1 MTSVSRTALF
11 GKIHKVLKKYY
22 KPVAPPAERTVLEHL
37 LFACVLE
44 DARYES
50 AEEAF
55 AALKHTF
62 YDWNE
67 VRVTSISELSE
78 VMAALPDPRAAANRI
93 KRVLHS
99 VFEELYCF
107 DLEDKRKKN
116 LGPTVKWLEKVDG
129 TSKFV
134 VAYVVQAAL
143 GGHSIPIDGGTM
155 AALKVLDLVS
165 DKEVAA
171 GEVLGLERA
180 VSKSKGV
187 EFGSLM
193 HQLGVDYLSNPFSPQ
208 VRETF
213 LAIDPEAAER
223 FPQRRQFRAEAP
235 PAAEA
240 APTDAGAPPP
250 PAAGRKKKTETAPAK
265 PAAAED
271 KAAETGMAESRAAE
285 PKPPESKKAVAAAT
299 KKAVESAAEPPVPE
313 KQHDK
318 PSKSEKVEK
327 VEKHPKAEKQ
337 PEKVEK
343 PEKRLAEATKVLPA
357 ADGLGKRKPR

>member
-1 MTSVSRTALF
+1 
-11 GKIHKVLKKYY
+11 
-22 KPVAPPAERTVLEHL
+22 
-37 LFACVLE
+37 
-44 DARYES
+44 
-50 AEEAF
+50 
-55 AALKHTF
+55 
-62 YDWNE
+62 
-67 VRVTSISELSE
+67 
-78 VMAALPDPRAAANRI
+78 
-93 KRVLHS
+93 
-99 VFEELYCF
+99 
-107 DLEDKRKKN
+107 
-116 LGPTVKWLEKVDG
+116 
-129 TSKFV
+129 
-134 VAYVVQAAL
+134 
-143 GGHSIPIDGGTM
+143 M

-285 PKPPESKKAVAAAT
+285 PKPPESKKAVAATT